1 VSHEEIADKI
11 NTLISEY
18 SFPLE
23 VLQDIK
29 QRLSDCQDVHYAEQ
43 QLRYLQ
49 NIIKAGVVRKRGEIA

>member
-1 VSHEEIADKI
+1 MSHEEIAVKI

-29 QRLSDCQDVHYAEQ
+29 QRLSDCQDVHYAAQ
-43 QLRYLQ
+43 QQRYLQ
-49 NIIKAGVVRKRGEIA
+49 NIIKAGMVRERGEI